1 MSEPLVKQIV
11 DLKEEH
17 SLMLEVLKMVEWDN
31 NEETGGG
38 MGIYCV
44 CCGQS
49 KKYGH
54 TSNCLLKI
62 AIKAAEEGNKRR
74 VEQGN
79 VEMP

>member
-17 SLMLEVLKMVEWDN
+17 SLMLETLRLIKEWLISPIHTRVNITDVERAMD
-31 NEETGGG
+31 
-38 MGIYCV
+38 
-44 CCGQS
+44 
-49 KKYGH
+49 
-54 TSNCLLKI
+54 I